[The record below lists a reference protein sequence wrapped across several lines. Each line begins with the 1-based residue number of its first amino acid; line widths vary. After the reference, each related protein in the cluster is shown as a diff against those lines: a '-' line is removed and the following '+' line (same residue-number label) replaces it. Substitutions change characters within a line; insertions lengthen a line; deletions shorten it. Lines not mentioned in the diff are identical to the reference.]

1 MSRVSFEGGGYT
13 ACPEELVEMTEEP
26 GEKKVRKKVRE
37 AVTEL
42 DLLAEDVDRKVA
54 QGLCVLVSP
63 IKYWDDDEEA
73 DEEELEKEDLRTR
86 FKRKLVGK
94 MKGDKAVMR
103 GGHIKDV
110 DVPEDNLRYTLA
122 WYDDYKLFAEL
133 DMCRFSM
140 PLNLEANYASSESSD
155 SSESE
160 DEENN
165 GSLNLLE
172 TIMFQIEDE
181 GEEGIIDKITSFFET
196 DQEVDYISA
205 PFRWDKKELFAGIED
220 PDTFFRSSLRSFLTH
235 HILIRTDVSKKK
247 DTSDGI
253 NIRAGNT
260 QTKGG
265 MNSLGLNYLK
275 LKGVYT
281 DVFILHDRP
290 STLHRRK
297 AFKEED
303 EDSKVVDPRAELW
316 SSWKLWY
323 KFQPLWKIRN
333 YFGEKIAF
341 YFAWIE
347 LYILTLIVPTIFGIV
362 SFIYGISYSG
372 KGVSLDEENVTT
384 ALYNAFTI
392 FNNPLT
398 PWFSLALCIW
408 GTLFVEQWK
417 RRSNSLKYEW
427 DVSNFE
433 QLEPDRPQF
442 YGSKTRKNPIT
453 EEEEWYYPFYR
464 LYLKI
469 SFSVLTIAFM
479 VFLVMASTVGVIV
492 FRTAFNAGNYLASL
506 PVRESYETDAAF
518 EAATALSKDNN
529 ALYTS
534 VLSSVL
540 NALAIMFLG
549 FVYEKLAYMLTNWE
563 NHRTQTA
570 YDDALII
577 KLFAF
582 QFVNNYASLI
592 YIAFFKEDVSEN
604 GMFGMSSWK
613 DTCGYEDSN
622 GRPLCYPMLVMQVA
636 VLMILKPMPKFF
648 KDVVIPILLTLWA
661 KFRNKDSNDNIEAVN
676 AGPEKTKE
684 LIDIIE
690 EDRKLLAGDTDFTL
704 SEYTEKCIMYGI
716 IMLFGTV
723 FPLAPLVA
731 LICNM
736 VDVRVDG
743 YRILWKNRRYIAQR
757 AEDIGIWQYILEFLN
772 MVGVVVNS
780 LILAFT
786 LKGSSSILFKPD
798 VEGSNINSYEPWMVA
813 FAFEH
818 VCFALKFIVSYV
830 IPDVPSDVQFKMRKE
845 QFQVNQ
851 LFEKGPTKKDSTGA
865 NGNPTV

>member
-1 MSRVSFEGGGYT
+1 MADYKCVTTVLVVSS
-13 ACPEELVEMTEEP
+13 EEL
-26 GEKKVRKKVRE
+26 
-37 AVTEL
+37 
-42 DLLAEDVDRKVA
+42 
-54 QGLCVLVSP
+54 
-63 IKYWDDDEEA
+63 
-73 DEEELEKEDLRTR
+73 DEEEKKLRSDFEEKLKARGVKLQEVELEEDVVVVMVSAGWELVC
-86 FKRKLVGK
+86 KVADEVKL
-94 MKGDKAVMR
+94 
-103 GGHIKDV
+103 
-110 DVPEDNLRYTLA
+110 
-122 WYDDYKLFAEL
+122 
-133 DMCRFSM
+133 SM
-140 PLNLEANYASSESSD
+140 PTVADTYE
-155 SSESE
+155 
-160 DEENN
+160 
-165 GSLNLLE
+165 
-172 TIMFQIEDE
+172 IEDD
-181 GEEGIIDKITSFFET
+181 GDEGIIDRITGFFET

-247 DTSDGI
+247 DTADGI
-253 NIRAGNT
+253 NIR
-260 QTKGG
+260 
-265 MNSLGLNYLK
+265 GLNYLK

-297 AFKEED
+297 AFKEVD
-303 EDSKVVDPRAELW
+303 EDMKVVDPRKELW
-316 SSWKLWY
+316 DSWKLWY

-347 LYILTLIVPTIFGIV
+347 LYIMTLILPTIFGIIV
-362 SFIYGISYSG
+362 FLYGIRFAG
-372 KGVSLDEENVTT
+372 NIDLEEAAKESVTT
-384 ALYNAFTI
+384 ALYSAFTV
-392 FNNPLT
+392 FNNPAT

-469 SFSVLTIAFM
+469 SFSVLTILFM
-479 VFLVMASTVGVIV
+479 VLLVIASTLGVIV
-492 FRTAFNAGNYLASL
+492 FRAAFNAGNYLTKM
-506 PVRESYETDAAF
+506 PVESNFPNTTAFDEAKTAA
-518 EAATALSKDNN
+518 EESN

-540 NALAIMFLG
+540 NALCIMLLG
-549 FVYEKLAYMLTNWE
+549 FVYEKLAYILTNWE

-592 YIAFFKEDVSEN
+592 YIAFFKEGVSGSS
-604 GMFGMSSWK
+604 GMFGKEDWK
-613 DTCGYEDSN
+613 DTCGYVDSDGN
-622 GRPLCYPMLVMQVA
+622 PLCYPMLVMQVA
-636 VLMILKPMPKFF
+636 VLMIMKPMPKFF
-648 KDVVIPILLTLWA
+648 KDVVIPMLLHFWT
-661 KFRNKDSNDNIEAVN
+661 KFRERDNSDNVEAVN

-757 AEDIGIWQYILEFLN
+757 AEDIGIWQYILELLN

-786 LKGSSSILFKPD
+786 LKGSKSIIYSPKD
-798 VEGSNINSYEPWMVA
+798 GSNAYEPWMVA

-818 VCFALKFIVSYV
+818 VCFALKFIVSYI

-851 LFEKGPTKKDSTGA
+851 LFEKGPVKKNSDVNGDA
-865 NGNPTV
+865 NPVV

>member
-1 MSRVSFEGGGYT
+1 MVNVVCKGGYKS
-13 ACPEELVEMTEEP
+13 CPEEGGLEMDEEVTTKKRRVKEAIEEP
-26 GEKKVRKKVRE
+26 
-37 AVTEL
+37 EL
-42 DLLAEDVDRKVA
+42 LPADVDRKVA

-63 IKYWDDDEEA
+63 IKYDEDDEESA
-73 DEEELEKEDLRTR
+73 EKEDLRTR

-94 MKGDKAVMR
+94 MRGDQAILR
-103 GGHIKDV
+103 GGHIKDI
-110 DVPEDNLRYTLA
+110 DFPEENIRYTLA
-122 WYDDYKLFAEL
+122 WYDDYKLFAEC

-140 PLNLEANYASSESSD
+140 PLALEANYAHSESS
-155 SSESE
+155 
-160 DEENN
+160 
-165 GSLNLLE
+165 
-172 TIMFQIEDE
+172 IEDE
-181 GEEGIIDKITSFFET
+181 GEDGIVDKILGFFET

-253 NIRAGNT
+253 NIR
-260 QTKGG
+260 
-265 MNSLGLNYLK
+265 GLNYLK

-290 STLHRRK
+290 STLHRRR
-297 AFKEED
+297 AFKEVD
-303 EDSKVVDPRAELW
+303 EDSKVVDPRKELW
-316 SSWKLWY
+316 DSWKLWY

-347 LYILTLIVPTIFGIV
+347 LYIMTLILPTIFGIIV
-362 SFIYGISYSG
+362 FVYGLMYAGRNIDLEKDLEAS
-372 KGVSLDEENVTT
+372 VTT
-384 ALYNAFTI
+384 ALYSAFTV
-392 FNNPLT
+392 FNNPAT

-469 SFSVLTIAFM
+469 SFSVVTIAFM
-479 VFLVMASTVGVIV
+479 VLLVIASTLGVIV
-492 FRTAFNAGNYLASL
+492 FRAAFNAGQFLVPPPSAETLSTLDNSTA
-506 PVRESYETDAAF
+506 ESVISEN
-518 EAATALSKDNN
+518 KDKND
-529 ALYTS
+529 LYTS

-540 NALAIMFLG
+540 NALAIMLLG
-549 FVYEKLAYMLTNWE
+549 FVYEKLAYVLTNWE

-592 YIAFFKEDVSEN
+592 YIAFFKEGVSGKVGTGGLFGNEN
-604 GMFGMSSWK
+604 WK

-622 GRPLCYPMLVMQVA
+622 GNPLCYPMLVMQVA
-636 VLMILKPMPKFF
+636 VLLILKPMPKFF
-648 KDVVIPILLTLWA
+648 KDVCLPFIISLIA
-661 KFRNKDSNDNIEAVN
+661 NFKSRGNNDNVEAVN
-676 AGPEKTKE
+676 AGPEKSTE

-690 EDRKLLAGDTDFTL
+690 EDRKLIPGDTDFTL

-757 AEDIGIWQYILEFLN
+757 AEDIGIWQYILELLN

-786 LKGSSSILFKPD
+786 LKGSKSIIFQPD
-798 VEGSNINSYEPWMVA
+798 ADGNNSYEPWMVA

-818 VCFALKFIVSYV
+818 VCFALKFIVSYI

-851 LFEKGPTKKDSTGA
+851 LFEKGQPKKRDSKA
-865 NGNPTV
+865 NGDTNPAV

>member
-1 MSRVSFEGGGYT
+1 
-13 ACPEELVEMTEEP
+13 MTEHE
-26 GEKKVRKKVRE
+26 
-37 AVTEL
+37 
-42 DLLAEDVDRKVA
+42 
-54 QGLCVLVSP
+54 
-63 IKYWDDDEEA
+63 DDEL
-73 DEEELEKEDLRTR
+73 EEIVCQSTEPKT
-86 FKRKLVGK
+86 VPSPGSVPP
-94 MKGDKAVMR
+94 KAQSHAFGLGM
-103 GGHIKDV
+103 
-110 DVPEDNLRYTLA
+110 
-122 WYDDYKLFAEL
+122 YDAEQVNYSNPSVILCCRQNTKPLLFQRRMEWE
-133 DMCRFSM
+133 
-140 PLNLEANYASSESSD
+140 LNLMRKHGADIQYLSSGADTYVLIWFPYESLGRTA
-155 SSESE
+155 
-160 DEENN
+160 EERVFAMPVI
-165 GSLNLLE
+165 
-172 TIMFQIEDE
+172 TPADIFTPIEDE

-253 NIRAGNT
+253 NIR
-260 QTKGG
+260 
-265 MNSLGLNYLK
+265 GLNYLK

>member
-1 MSRVSFEGGGYT
+1 
-13 ACPEELVEMTEEP
+13 MTTEYIP
-26 GEKKVRKKVRE
+26 LSIQDKNQQVRMKGHNHT
-37 AVTEL
+37 VTT
-42 DLLAEDVDRKVA
+42 
-54 QGLCVLVSP
+54 VLVL
-63 IKYWDDDEEA
+63 A
-73 DEEELEKEDLRTR
+73 EELEDDEKELREYYEELLR
-86 FKRKLVGK
+86 EKGVKLQEVEIEEGLK
-94 MKGDKAVMR
+94 V
-103 GGHIKDV
+103 V
-110 DVPEDNLRYTLA
+110 LV
-122 WYDDYKLFAEL
+122 
-133 DMCRFSM
+133 
-140 PLNLEANYASSESSD
+140 
-155 SSESE
+155 ESE
-160 DEENN
+160 WELLGKQAEE
-165 GSLNLLE
+165 SKLSTPTVADTYE
-172 TIMFQIEDE
+172 IEDE

-253 NIRAGNT
+253 NIR
-260 QTKGG
+260 
-265 MNSLGLNYLK
+265 GLNYLK